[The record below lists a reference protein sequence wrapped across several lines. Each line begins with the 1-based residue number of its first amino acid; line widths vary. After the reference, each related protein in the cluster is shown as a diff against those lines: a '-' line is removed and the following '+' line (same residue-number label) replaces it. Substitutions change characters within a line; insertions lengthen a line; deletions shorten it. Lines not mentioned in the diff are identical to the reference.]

1 MSWTSSSYSFIRG
14 SRWDKNNSFELL
26 VHIFIRLSSPSN
38 IGQIFHSFIISLLDI
53 TSLLGYEQVSNYWFK
68 KIYNRWR
75 FISIIVFQYSL
86 TTHLSAS
93 YWSNWN
99 INNTSKNAYM
109 RNIRFINQK
118 RNCKLGDDMHMITC
132 WLDTNQCLAMQDFIF
147 PSTNLNHLIL

>member
-1 MSWTSSSYSFIRG
+1 MSWTSGSYSFIRG

-26 VHIFIRLSSPSN
+26 VHIFSLLSSLPN
-38 IGQIFHSFIISLLDI
+38 IGKIFDSFIISLLEI

-68 KIYNRWR
+68 KICNRWR

-93 YWSNWN
+93 YCSDWN

-109 RNIRFINQK
+109 RNIRFKIQK
-118 RNCKLGDDMHMITC
+118 WNCKLWDNLYMITC
-132 WLDTNQCLAMQDFIF
+132 WLDANQCLTMQDFIF
-147 PSTNLNHLIL
+147 PSTKLTDLIL